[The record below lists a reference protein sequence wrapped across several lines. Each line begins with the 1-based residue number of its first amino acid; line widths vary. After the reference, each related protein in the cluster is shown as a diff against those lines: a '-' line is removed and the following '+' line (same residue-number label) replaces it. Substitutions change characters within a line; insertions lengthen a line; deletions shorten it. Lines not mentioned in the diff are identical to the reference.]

1 MILFLLAIGEISL
14 LSKYEKQR
22 DGIHDLRERVLAA
35 QKIKERKQV
44 KVHQQNRQK
53 VALERQQAKMTAAL
67 VLKEE
72 KEKRKEIKRSEKL
85 KAKSSVGWEK
95 FYEKFLKNECTSS
108 LNACFEVVR
117 DIDFLLLLD

>member
-108 LNACFEVVR
+108 LMLRSSAR
-117 DIDFLLLLD
+117 Y